1 MWSNEHKS
9 EQVKTYLGSV
19 YDNFTRECSFNN
31 LKDHNEIFYL
41 AYQFSNKVYSAEGQL
56 LSKASE
62 VKK

>member
-1 MWSNEHKS
+1 M
-9 EQVKTYLGSV
+9 

-31 LKDHNEIFYL
+31 LKDHNKIFYL
-41 AYQFSNKVYSAEGQL
+41 AYQFPNKVYSAEGQL

>member
-1 MWSNEHKS
+1 
-9 EQVKTYLGSV
+9 V